1 MIIANKEILDD
12 FVQTHAQAA
21 QPLNKWVEVVK
32 AAEWKNHAELKKMF
46 PSADYVKNG
55 RYVFNIGGN
64 NFRVVAV
71 VIFIGGV
78 MNIRFVGTHP
88 EYDKIDSAVIQN

>member
-1 MIIANKEILDD
+1 MILANKELLDY

-21 QPLNKWVEVVK
+21 KPLNKWVEEVK
-32 AAEWKNHAELKKMF
+32 AAQWKNHAELKKMF

-64 NFRVVAV
+64 NYRVVAV

-88 EYDKIDSAVIQN
+88 EYDKT

>member
-1 MIIANKEILDD
+1 MIIANKELLDD
-12 FVQTHAQAA
+12 FVQTHAQAIK
-21 QPLNKWVEVVK
+21 PLNKWVGVVQ
-32 AAEWKNHAELKKMF
+32 AVQWKNHAELKTMF

-64 NFRVVAV
+64 NYRIVAV

-78 MNIRFVGTHP
+78 MNIRFVGTHS
-88 EYDKIDSAVIQN
+88 EYDKIDASTI

>member
-1 MIIANKEILDD
+1 MVIANKEILDV
-12 FVQTHAQAA
+12 FVQKHAQAA
-21 QPLNKWVEVVK
+21 GPLNSWVEKVK
-32 AAEWKNHAELKKMF
+32 GAIWRNHAELKQMF
-46 PSADYVKNG
+46 PSVDYVKNG

-64 NFRVVAV
+64 NYRVVTV

-88 EYDKIDSAVIQN
+88 EYDKIDSSTI